1 MKRNLVV
8 ATVLAGIVLL
18 SGDVLAQRGRH
29 GDRGHS
35 TMGKRLEALD
45 LTAEQKGKLKSLRA
59 DGQKAMV
66 QLQADVKIARVE
78 LREVMRQATTKQT
91 DINKALGKLN
101 QAQSKMTT
109 ARVNQMVKMKSVLT
123 PEQFEKMEEMRHG
136 RREMRGRGM
145 MHRRGMGRGM
155 RGEFGTEQGHDRI

>member
-1 MKRNLVV
+1 MKRNLIV
-8 ATVLAGIVLL
+8 AAMIAGIVIL

-29 GDRGHS
+29 GGQGHHM
-35 TMGKRLEALD
+35 MGKRLEALD

-59 DGQKAMV
+59 EGQKAMV
-66 QLQADVKIARVE
+66 QLQADVKIARIE

-91 DINKALGKLN
+91 DINKAVDKLN

-109 ARVNQMVKMKSVLT
+109 ARVNQMVKMKGVLT
-123 PEQFEKMEEMRHG
+123 PEQFEKMEEMGHG
-136 RREMRGRGM
+136 RREMHGRGM

-155 RGEFGTEQGHDRI
+155 RGELGTEQGHDRI